1 MKKFRYGF
9 TVGLAAVFLTA
20 CAQTAGE
27 GGYQISYVNT
37 AGVRLV
43 EESCTPETS
52 GGTELVQELLDR
64 MRVPQYSGDYHSAI
78 PDDVEVQNISFSDK
92 SVTLDFSSSYQ
103 EMDALTE
110 IVMRVAVVE
119 TICQIPE
126 VGDVS
131 FTVDG
136 QPLTDST
143 GAEVGKMTENSFIDT
158 RGEGLNSYRYAALTL
173 YFADSKGTQA
183 VKEVRNVHYSTSTT
197 LEEVV
202 VEEVL
207 SGPVDEDL
215 SPIAQPSV
223 KILGVS
229 RKNGVCTVNLDD
241 TFQEK
246 PASGQATAETAV
258 YSIVNALCD
267 TCKVKKVQFQ
277 INGDSDVKF
286 RDTLSLKD
294 PFEKNEEAISQ
305 TEESKSGGSSI
316 GVDQVIVGG

>member
-9 TVGLAAVFLTA
+9 TAGLAAVFLTA

-92 SVTLDFSSSYQ
+92 SVTLNFSSSYQ

-173 YFADSKGTQA
+173 YFA
-183 VKEVRNVHYSTSTT
+183 
-197 LEEVV
+197 
-202 VEEVL
+202 
-207 SGPVDEDL
+207 
-215 SPIAQPSV
+215 
-223 KILGVS
+223 
-229 RKNGVCTVNLDD
+229 
-241 TFQEK
+241 
-246 PASGQATAETAV
+246 
-258 YSIVNALCD
+258 
-267 TCKVKKVQFQ
+267 VQ
-277 INGDSDVKF
+277 
-286 RDTLSLKD
+286 
-294 PFEKNEEAISQ
+294 
-305 TEESKSGGSSI
+305 
-316 GVDQVIVGG
+316 